1 MHMYGHCRGGDS
13 ARRYVGA
20 AAAGELAVVSAQK
33 CSAVSGISE
42 TRPAARHL
50 GYRIVASRVSARV
63 NFGVAQPSVARSSAV
78 VGRHFGVSEVQ
89 KDRVP

>member
-1 MHMYGHCRGGDS
+1 MYMYGHCRGGDS

-50 GYRIVASRVSARV
+50 GYRIVVCRASARV
-63 NFGVAQPSVARSSAV
+63 GLGVARPTLARGLRV
-78 VGRHFGVSEVQ
+78 VGRRLGVSEVQ